1 MWKQIHVGNIVLND
15 RYCSSQVLKPKYFTS
30 DKFINHRY
38 FLFGILTAME
48 SNIQTSGD
56 LGPFPPCCS
65 SLPGE
70 KVQIS
75 LSLLNE
81 GTSPSKAKQWCLV
94 TSPSPHFLY
103 HSIGGRLLRER
114 FTGAWPFSSEKML
127 FPVQDVRMFWVI
139 DFVIAIEN

>member
-1 MWKQIHVGNIVLND
+1 MLDD
-15 RYCSSQVLKPKYFTS
+15 RYCSSQVLKPKYFTL

-48 SNIQTSGD
+48 SNIQASGD
-56 LGPFPPCCS
+56 FLLVAPPYQVK
-65 SLPGE
+65 

-94 TSPSPHFLY
+94 TSPSPHLLY
-103 HSIGGRLLRER
+103 HSIGGRLLHER
-114 FTGAWPFSSEKML
+114 FIGAWPFSPEKMV
-127 FPVQDVRMFWVI
+127 FPVRDVRMFWEI
-139 DFVIAIEN
+139 DFVIAVEK